1 LKINRLVIKISSVS
15 CFAFALILL
24 FSNCKTS
31 KTTTTTPTPIAETSK
46 INTISDVLAILEKN
60 QIKPEWMS
68 GSVGLDYEGKPMNI
82 SGSMSIRYRRDSLI
96 WVSIKKFGFEGARAK
111 ITKDSVLVVNY
122 IQGNYIAENL
132 TYLEKKYGLPADF
145 NTVQNILLGNPIF
158 LTDKSKLKMERDA
171 TTNDLIL
178 RGGDDKWQTTYRLNP
193 NDFSIKSM
201 LFEQPLAQRS
211 LKIECENYQI
221 LRGYENDTK
230 KFSFLRRL
238 LLDSPQSG
246 KVKLEMEV
254 DDNIEINVPKN
265 IKFEIPSH
273 YEKMD

>member
-1 LKINRLVIKISSVS
+1 ML
-15 CFAFALILL
+15 ALILL
-24 FSNCKTS
+24 FGNCKTS
-31 KTTTTTPTPIAETSK
+31 KKTTTTPTPISELSK
-46 INTISDVLAILEKN
+46 INTVSDVLAILDKN
-60 QIKPEWMS
+60 QVKPEWMS

-111 ITKDSVLVVNY
+111 ITKDSVLMVNY
-122 IQGNYIAENL
+122 IQSNYIAENL
-132 TYLEKKYGLPADF
+132 NYLEKKYGLPADF

-178 RGGDDKWQTTYRLNP
+178 RGADDKWQTTYRLDP
-193 NDFSIKSM
+193 TDFTIKSM

-221 LRGYENDTK
+221 LRGYEGDTK
-230 KFSFLRRL
+230 KFALMRRL
-238 LLDSPQSG
+238 ILDSPQSG

>member
-1 LKINRLVIKISSVS
+1 LKINRLVIYKISIS
-15 CFAFALILL
+15 CLAFALILF
-24 FSNCKTS
+24 FSNCKT
-31 KTTTTTPTPIAETSK
+31 KKITTTPVPVTEIPK
-46 INTISDVLAILEKN
+46 INTISDVLAILEKS

-111 ITKDSVLVVNY
+111 IKTDSVLVVNY

-132 TYLEKKYGLPADF
+132 NYLEKKYGLPADF
-145 NTVQNILLGNPIF
+145 STVQNILLGNPIF

-171 TTNDLIL
+171 ATNDLIL
-178 RGGDDKWQTTYRLNP
+178 RGADDKWQTTYRLDA

-221 LRGYENDTK
+221 LRGYERDTK

-238 LLDSPQSG
+238 ILDSPQSG
-246 KVKLEMEV
+246 KVRLEMEV